1 VVTAAPVYA
10 SATTRKVL
18 TTGWIN
24 GARLDES
31 KEGDIPKLCAV
42 ALTAYLSMLLDLGFL
57 HADPHPGNLF
67 RQNDGKLVI
76 LDWGLV
82 TPVSKELSASILQFI
97 SHLVSEDFEEV
108 PSDLDRLG
116 FIPSGKREAMEDAG
130 VSRAIGL
137 LFSALARGG
146 GASGFRSELGLP
158 DEEKLK
164 EVRKEL
170 RGIKDPKKRRDAFIE
185 ISGGA
190 DSKVAKLTKDLEG
203 VQEKY
208 GNIFQIPSY
217 FGYILRSF
225 SVLEGIGL
233 ASDPDYSIANE
244 CYPYVA
250 RRLLTDNSPT
260 SRRALEQML
269 YGKDGAKSGRLS
281 VKRVKQLSNA
291 FRSYSS
297 ITDNEKIGEPE
308 VVTKEAAEK
317 KEDGERTATVSA
329 LPKGAKQI
337 LELALSPEGG
347 PAQDIALREFGRFLI
362 ASAAGSVSSVF
373 SAPLRALEEV
383 EKSVPKEIMTPLA
396 PAHLALKS
404 LSDVSRVS
412 SKDAETLEIARELTS
427 LIAEQNSSSATTTT
441 TMTKPANS
449 EQKKDDS
456 PSQLQFP
463 PVSLSPPSENDVK
476 IAMELLEMAPRL
488 APGASAL
495 ALRFASALS
504 TEVAERI
511 GETSSSSRSSRK

>member
-1 VVTAAPVYA
+1 
-10 SATTRKVL
+10 
-18 TTGWIN
+18 
-24 GARLDES
+24 
-31 KEGDIPKLCAV
+31 
-42 ALTAYLSMLLDLGFL
+42 
-57 HADPHPGNLF
+57 
-67 RQNDGKLVI
+67 
-76 LDWGLV
+76 
-82 TPVSKELSASILQFI
+82 
-97 SHLVSEDFEEV
+97 
-108 PSDLDRLG
+108 
-116 FIPSGKREAMEDAG
+116 
-130 VSRAIGL
+130 
-137 LFSALARGG
+137 
-146 GASGFRSELGLP
+146 
-158 DEEKLK
+158 
-164 EVRKEL
+164 
-170 RGIKDPKKRRDAFIE
+170 
-185 ISGGA
+185 
-190 DSKVAKLTKDLEG
+190 
-203 VQEKY
+203 
-208 GNIFQIPSY
+208 
-217 FGYILRSF
+217 
-225 SVLEGIGL
+225 
-233 ASDPDYSIANE
+233 
-244 CYPYVA
+244 
-250 RRLLTDNSPT
+250 
-260 SRRALEQML
+260 ML

-317 KEDGERTATVSA
+317 KEDDERTATVSA

-427 LIAEQNSSSATTTT
+427 LIAEQNSSSATATT
-441 TMTKPANS
+441 TKPANS

-511 GETSSSSRSSRK
+511 GETSSSSRKK

>member
-1 VVTAAPVYA
+1 
-10 SATTRKVL
+10 
-18 TTGWIN
+18 
-24 GARLDES
+24 
-31 KEGDIPKLCAV
+31 
-42 ALTAYLSMLLDLGFL
+42 
-57 HADPHPGNLF
+57 
-67 RQNDGKLVI
+67 
-76 LDWGLV
+76 
-82 TPVSKELSASILQFI
+82 
-97 SHLVSEDFEEV
+97 
-108 PSDLDRLG
+108 
-116 FIPSGKREAMEDAG
+116 
-130 VSRAIGL
+130 
-137 LFSALARGG
+137 
-146 GASGFRSELGLP
+146 LP

-190 DSKVAKLTKDLEG
+190 DSKVARLTKDLEG

-269 YGKDGAKSGRLS
+269 YGKEGAKSGRLS

-297 ITDNEKIGEPE
+297 ITENEKSSEPE
-308 VVTKEAAEK
+308 TVAAAK
-317 KEDGERTATVSA
+317 KEDATTSA
-329 LPKGAKQI
+329 LPKGAKQV

-347 PAQDIALREFGRFLI
+347 PAQDIALREFGRILV

-383 EKSVPKEIMTPLA
+383 EKTVPKEIMTPLA

-404 LSDVSRVS
+404 LSEASRVS

-427 LIAEQNSSSATTTT
+427 LITDQNSSSATT
-441 TMTKPANS
+441 KLADA
-449 EQKKDDS
+449 EQQKKEDK
-456 PSQLQFP
+456 PSQPPQFP
-463 PVSLSPPSENDVK
+463 PVPLSPPSENDFK
-476 IAMELLEMAPRL
+476 IAMELLEMAPKL

-504 TEVAERI
+504 NEVAERS
-511 GETSSSSRSSRK
+511 GETSSKSRARRK